1 MDNLAATDLLS
12 LWERAGARSAHER
25 ALELL
30 GLALPDVTPDSRA
43 ALDLG
48 LRDWHLLRLR
58 AELFGYDLP
67 CYGDCPHCGERL
79 DITLDAR
86 AYACEPLPYAR
97 EFVDRGGSRW
107 RLPNT
112 LDLIAAARCADAE
125 EAERVLFERCRIGG
139 GAPDR
144 ATFTE
149 VDDGLASIARARA
162 LELELTCAECAGT
175 WALTFDPASF
185 LWEELNARAL
195 TLLDEVHRLALHYGW
210 SERDILAL
218 SEARRRAYLARLQ

>member
-1 MDNLAATDLLS
+1 MLHLAAADLLS

-30 GLALPDVTPDSRA
+30 GLALPDEAPEERA
-43 ALDLG
+43 VLDLG

-58 AELFGYDLP
+58 AELFGYELP

-86 AYACEPLPYAR
+86 AYVRESLPHAR
-97 EFVDRGGSRW
+97 EFVDRAGSRW

-112 LDLIAAARCADAE
+112 LDLIAAACSAGPD
-125 EAERVLFERCRIGG
+125 EAERVLYERCRVGG
-139 GAPDR
+139 GTPDR

-149 VDDGLASIARARA
+149 VDAGLALIARERA
-162 LELELTCAECAGT
+162 FELELTCAECAGKWT
-175 WALTFDPASF
+175 LTFDPASF
-185 LWEELNARAL
+185 LWEELNAQAL

-218 SEARRRAYLARLQ
+218 SEQRRRAYLARLQ

>member
-1 MDNLAATDLLS
+1 MLHLAATDLLS
-12 LWERAGARSAHER
+12 LWERAGVRSAHER

-30 GLALPDVTPDSRA
+30 GLALPDEAPEERA

-79 DITLDAR
+79 DITLDAHD
-86 AYACEPLPYAR
+86 YACESLPHAR

-112 LDLIAAARCADAE
+112 LDLIAAARNASPD
-125 EAERVLFERCRIGG
+125 EAERVLYERCRVGG

-144 ATFTE
+144 ATFDE
-149 VDDGLASIARARA
+149 VDAGLALIARERS
-162 LELELTCAECAGT
+162 LELDLTCAECAGT
-175 WALTFDPASF
+175 WNLTFDPASF

-218 SEARRRAYLARLQ
+218 SEPRRSAYLARLQ